1 MDKMVKTKFGS
12 ITVANFEPKSWLKN
26 THLQTILPKFLLS
39 APQIQFVNERIMTP
53 DQDFIDLAWA
63 MPHKQADLTG
73 IVILFHGL
81 EGSSQSHY
89 IKHLVSG
96 LKEIGLGSVVMHFRG
111 CSGEPNLT
119 PIAYHSGATFD
130 AEFIVP
136 IVKAR
141 YKDVPLFAVGFSLGG
156 NMLMKLMAHH
166 PSLPLEASVCV
177 SAPLNLAASSSAIQ
191 VGFSRAYQ
199 WHLMKS
205 MKGNLLQKMQMVDMS
220 TSLKVSAA
228 DIENMTTFVQ
238 FDAHITSVLHG
249 FDDANDYYQKC
260 SALHDLVL
268 IQKPTLILHAKDD
281 PFMDERVVPDVSLI
295 NQHIAYELSAYGG
308 HVGFLKSLS
317 GKNKLWLPQRITNF
331 LSEFL

>member
-1 MDKMVKTKFGS
+1 MAKTKFGS
-12 ITVANFEPKSWLKN
+12 ITVAGFEPKPWLKN

-39 APQIQFVNERIMTP
+39 APEVQFVNERIITP
-53 DQDFIDLAWA
+53 DHDFVDLAWA
-63 MPHKQADLTG
+63 MPDKNTDLKG

-89 IKHLVSG
+89 IKHLVSA
-96 LKEIGLGSVVMHFRG
+96 LTDVGLGSVVMHFRG

-119 PIAYHSGATFD
+119 SIAYHSGATYD

-141 YKDVPLFAVGFSLGG
+141 YKDVPLFAVGYSLGG

-166 PSLPLEASVCV
+166 TNLPIEASVCV

-191 VGFSRAYQ
+191 IGFSRTYQ

-205 MKGNLLQKMQMVDMS
+205 MKGNLLHKMQMVDMS
-220 TSLKVSAA
+220 TSLKVSAT
-228 DIENMTTFVQ
+228 DIANMTTFVQ
-238 FDAHITSVLHG
+238 FDEHVTSVLHG
-249 FDDANDYYQKC
+249 FDDASDYYQKC
-260 SALHDLVL
+260 SALHDLAL
-268 IQKPTLILHAKDD
+268 IEKPTLILHAKDD
-281 PFMDERVVPDVSLI
+281 PFMDEQVVPDLSLI
-295 NQHIAYELSAYGG
+295 NENIAYELSAYGG